1 MADGRW
7 VGIVPLDSGGST
19 GIAFALM
26 WVWTDGRAQF
36 VGEIPAENGGL
47 GRLSM
52 SIKNGEIH
60 LQWPVYGSS
69 DRKCCPSL
77 VRTKILTL
85 DGIRLRPLSDTT
97 APAGRVP

>member
-1 MADGRW
+1 
-7 VGIVPLDSGGST
+7 
-19 GIAFALM
+19 M

-36 VGEIPAENGGL
+36 VGEIPADNGGL

-52 SIKNGEIH
+52 SIESGEIH

-69 DRKCCPSL
+69 DTKCCPSL

-97 APAGRVP
+97 APAGRAP